1 MDYTTT
7 NNVVVNKL
15 TLDKYKTLKSNN
27 QLVNTEVYVITDY
40 MSDYVYIC
48 NGSTDN
54 ANISTI
60 VQNFLN
66 ESATDSKTLEL
77 TILGTFGA
85 TSAAG
90 GTGATNNAYKWFN
103 FLTTTTSNRRVILN
117 FANAGQI
124 NINVPNGTNNILFYL
139 GASDITIQNA
149 DFISDNVSSSTMI
162 TAIKGT
168 GNILFENCRGW
179 IRCYL
184 NSTIADHG
192 TFNNCRFTSRSSNT
206 NAMVFNTTG
215 CVIANCC
222 EFYAYTANG
231 TFGSC
236 VYHAPTATTAVTT
249 LNMCRMPTKAIT
261 GYSQTEATRINHGYF
276 GSNNL
281 ITALTVST
289 AATATK
295 SITGTFA
302 ISK

>member
-1 MDYTTT
+1 MQTISSPVINY
-7 NNVVVNKL
+7 L
-15 TLDKYKTLKSNN
+15 TLTKYKELADSN
-27 QLVNTEVYVITDY
+27 QLSTSQAYIVKDY
-40 MSDYVYIC
+40 LGDYVYIC

-54 ANISTI
+54 VNISTI
-60 VQNFLN
+60 VKNFLN
-66 ESATDSKTLEL
+66 ESATDSKTLGL
-77 TILGTFGA
+77 TILGTFGV
-85 TSAAG
+85 TSASA
-90 GTGATNNAYKWFN
+90 GTGASNNAYKWFD
-103 FLTTTTSNRRVILN
+103 FSATTSTRRVILN
-117 FANAGQI
+117 FSNAGKLEI
-124 NINVPNGTNNILFYL
+124 SVPNGTNNILFYM
-139 GASDITIQNA
+139 GTSDITVQNA
-149 DFISDNVSSSTMI
+149 DFISDNVNSDTMI

-192 TFNNCRFTSRSSNT
+192 TFNNCRFTSRSSNA

-249 LNMCRMPTKAIT
+249 LNMCRMPTKALS
-261 GYSQTEATRINHGYF
+261 GYNQTEATRINHGYI

-289 AATATK
+289 ASAATK
-295 SITGTFA
+295 CITGTLA

>member
-1 MDYTTT
+1 MQTISNPVINY
-7 NNVVVNKL
+7 L
-15 TLDKYKTLKSNN
+15 TLTKYKELADNN
-27 QLVNTEVYVITDY
+27 QLSSSQAYVVKDY
-40 MSDYVYIC
+40 LGDYVYIC

-54 ANISTI
+54 VNISTI
-60 VQNFLN
+60 VKNFLN
-66 ESATDSKTLEL
+66 ENATDSKTLGL
-77 TILGTFGA
+77 TILGNFGA
-85 TSAAG
+85 TNATA
-90 GTGATNNAYKWFN
+90 GTGASNNAYKWFDFSAN
-103 FLTTTTSNRRVILN
+103 TSTRRVVLN
-117 FANAGQI
+117 FSNANKI
-124 NINVPNGTNNILFYL
+124 DINVSNGTNNILFYT
-139 GASDITIQNA
+139 GTSDITVRDA
-149 DFISDNVSSSTMI
+149 DFVSDNANSSTII

-184 NSTIADHG
+184 NSTFADHG
-192 TFNNCRFTSRSSNT
+192 TFNNCRFTSRSSNA
-206 NAMVFNTTG
+206 NAMIFNTTG

-281 ITALTVST
+281 ITALTLST
-289 AATATK
+289 ASAATK

>member
-1 MDYTTT
+1 MSYTTT
-7 NNVVVNKL
+7 NNVVINKL
-15 TLDKYKTLKSNN
+15 TLNQYKTLQSNN
-27 QLVNTEVYVITDY
+27 QVNANEVYVINDY
-40 MSDYVYIC
+40 MGDYVYIC

-54 ANISTI
+54 VNISTI
-60 VQNFLN
+60 VKAFLN
-66 ESATDSKTLEL
+66 ENTAEHKTLEL
-77 TILGTFGA
+77 TILGSFGA
-85 TSAAG
+85 TSAAS
-90 GTGATNNAYKWFN
+90 GTGASNNAYKWFDLSAN
-103 FLTTTTSNRRVILN
+103 TSSRRVILN
-117 FANAGQI
+117 FANAGRL
-124 NINVPNGTNNILFYL
+124 NITVPNGTTNILFYT
-139 GASDITIQNA
+139 GVSDITIRDA
-149 DFISDNVSSSTMI
+149 DFISDNANTDTMI

-215 CVIANCC
+215 CVIANSC
-222 EFYAYTANG
+222 EFYAYTGNG
-231 TFGSC
+231 TFGAC
-236 VYHAPTATTAVTT
+236 VYHGPSATTAVTT

-276 GSNNL
+276 GSTNL
-281 ITALTVST
+281 ITALSLTT
-289 AATATK
+289 ASSATK